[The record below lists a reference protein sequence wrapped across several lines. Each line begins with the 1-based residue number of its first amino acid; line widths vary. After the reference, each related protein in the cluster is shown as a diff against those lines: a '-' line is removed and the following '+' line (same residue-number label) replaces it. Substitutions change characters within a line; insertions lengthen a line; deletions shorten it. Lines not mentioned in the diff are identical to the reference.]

1 MRIDYNKLT
10 ADVTDA
16 LTAHGLDD
24 EQAKILASSF
34 VAATAAGV
42 ATHGVSMLGA
52 YLKKLTL
59 GQFNTAPDF
68 KFIKKTGSFAV
79 IDSDNAIGAV
89 SAKYCMDF
97 AVSSAKEQGIYTVF
111 SRNCNTY
118 GPAFYYSKI
127 ASDSGLIGITFCNTP
142 SAMAPWNS
150 KTKVLGTNPFAVA
163 IPGAKNGPIM
173 LDMATSKVA
182 KSKIN
187 KARLAGESIPSDW
200 ALDTDGNPTTDP
212 LEAIKGTVLPM
223 AEYKGY
229 GIAMAIDIIAGVLS
243 GAGYLNGVNRFYS
256 DGEDGMNVGQ
266 VFVAID
272 PRIVLSD
279 NFYSDIDG
287 YINQIHACEP
297 LGDDAV
303 LYPGERK
310 NKKLADSL
318 KNGVELTAEEYETI
332 MRFKDEK

>member
-16 LTAHGLDD
+16 LTVHGLDD

-34 VAATAAGV
+34 VSATAAGV

-97 AVSSAKEQGIYTVF
+97 AVSSAKEQGIYTIF

-173 LDMATSKVA
+173 FDMATSQ
-182 KSKIN
+182 KSIRR
-187 KARLAGESIPSDW
+187 ALPASPFRPIGRSIPTEIRQQTHSRLSR
-200 ALDTDGNPTTDP
+200 AL
-212 LEAIKGTVLPM
+212 
-223 AEYKGY
+223 
-229 GIAMAIDIIAGVLS
+229 
-243 GAGYLNGVNRFYS
+243 F
-256 DGEDGMNVGQ
+256 
-266 VFVAID
+266 
-272 PRIVLSD
+272 
-279 NFYSDIDG
+279 
-287 YINQIHACEP
+287 
-297 LGDDAV
+297 
-303 LYPGERK
+303 
-310 NKKLADSL
+310 SL
-318 KNGVELTAEEYETI
+318 WRSIRATA
-332 MRFKDEK
+332 

>member
-1 MRIDYNKLT
+1 MQLLIRITQSVPFPQNIVWILPFHPQKSKEFIPSFHEI
-10 ADVTDA
+10 AIHTD
-16 LTAHGLDD
+16 LRFIIQKS
-24 EQAKILASSF
+24 QA
-34 VAATAAGV
+34 
-42 ATHGVSMLGA
+42 
-52 YLKKLTL
+52 
-59 GQFNTAPDF
+59 
-68 KFIKKTGSFAV
+68 
-79 IDSDNAIGAV
+79 
-89 SAKYCMDF
+89 
-97 AVSSAKEQGIYTVF
+97 
-111 SRNCNTY
+111 
-118 GPAFYYSKI
+118 
-127 ASDSGLIGITFCNTP
+127 
-142 SAMAPWNS
+142 
-150 KTKVLGTNPFAVA
+150 LGTNPFAVA

-173 LDMATSKVA
+173 FDMATSKVA

-272 PRIVLSD
+272 PRIVMSD
-279 NFYSDIDG
+279 SFYSDIDG

-310 NKKLADSL
+310 NKNLADSL
-318 KNGVELTAEEYETI
+318 KNGVEITAEEYETI